1 MAKITFK
8 NTSAID
14 TAIRQAVDKRMTNIF
29 ARGGPLLIKQQ
40 AEILRNAFRDSPEFA
55 SIKTDMVGE
64 FGFTNQ
70 EVANLDRILELL
82 VPGNGPI
89 TISDIKASKGRPK
102 SLMLKWIDFGKLK
115 DHEFAQHAL
124 TRLDNTGSITEVT
137 DIVSWIEWLEE
148 GVSVL
153 GYTFSDAIGQK
164 GRSRSGEGIMQQQ
177 KGGSFTIQPSRV
189 FERIADL
196 GSRPGGLN
204 IIKKGF
210 GIIAKRLG
218 K

>member
-8 NTSAID
+8 NTTAVD
-14 TAIRQAVDKRMTNIF
+14 AAIRQAVDKRMTNIF

-40 AEILRNAFRDSPEFA
+40 AEILRNVFKDSPEYA

-64 FGFTNQ
+64 FGFTSQ
-70 EVANLDRILELL
+70 EVGNLDRILELL
-82 VPGNGPI
+82 VPGNSPI

-102 SLMLKWIDFGKLK
+102 SLMLKWVDFNQLK

-124 TRLDNTGSITEVT
+124 TRLDNTGSVTGVT
-137 DIVSWIEWLEE
+137 DIVSWVEWLDE
-148 GVSVL
+148 GVSIL
-153 GYTFSDAIGQK
+153 GFTFSDAIGQNR
-164 GRSRSGEGIMQQQ
+164 RSRSGEGVMQQQ

-196 GSRPGGLN
+196 GARPGGLN